1 MYKSMIKR
9 NAKYLLIPAF
19 CLYMY
24 GKYSHN
30 KGKNSNVKPSVSLN
44 NIFDNDNNNDNNS
57 KNDYS
62 NKEYQEKNDVSS
74 DDDDDTI
81 VEKNILEV
89 DEDILELKEEKIKYK
104 FSVKKNFTYK
114 IMYSFRSFNLKNL
127 KIKLVSSKREFIYNL
142 EDYHDLDDGVN
153 DFNFIMDNI
162 VFDNMGE
169 HELIFIFHKVVPK
182 DEILFEEYNLIIRET
197 NSMPNSNGIFIVE
210 INNLSYPYYLNTNK
224 IMNVEELEV
233 NDF

>member
-1 MYKSMIKR
+1 
-9 NAKYLLIPAF
+9 
-19 CLYMY
+19 MY

-30 KGKNSNVKPSVSLN
+30 KGKNSCVKPSVSLN

-89 DEDILELKEEKIKYK
+89 DEDILELTEEKIKYK
-104 FSVKKNFTYK
+104 FTVKKNFTYK

-127 KIKLVSSKREFIYNL
+127 KIKLVNSKREFIYNL

>member
-1 MYKSMIKR
+1 
-9 NAKYLLIPAF
+9 
-19 CLYMY
+19 MY

-182 DEILFEEYNLIIRET
+182 DEILFEGYNLIIRET
-197 NSMPNSNGIFIVE
+197 NSMPNSSGIFIVE
-210 INNLSYPYYLNTNK
+210 IDNLSYPYYLNTNK

>member
-1 MYKSMIKR
+1 MIKR

-19 CLYMY
+19 CLYVY
-24 GKYSHN
+24 GKYSSN
-30 KGKNSNVKPSVSLN
+30 KEKNIGMKPSISLN
-44 NIFDNDNNNDNNS
+44 NIFDNDTDNDS

-62 NKEYQEKNDVSS
+62 AKKYEERNDVSS
-74 DDDDDTI
+74 DGDDEDTI
-81 VEKNILEV
+81 IEKNILEV
-89 DEDILELKEEKIKYK
+89 DEDILELKEDRIKYK

-142 EDYHDLDDGVN
+142 EDYHDLEDGVN

-162 VFDNMGE
+162 VFDDTGE
-169 HELIFIFHKVVPK
+169 HELIFMFYKVVSK

-197 NSMPNSNGIFIVE
+197 NNIPSSGGIFIVD
-210 INNLSYPYYLNTNK
+210 IDNLSYPYYLNTNK

>member
-1 MYKSMIKR
+1 MIKR

-30 KGKNSNVKPSVSLN
+30 KVKNSGMKPSISLN
-44 NIFDNDNNNDNNS
+44 NIFDNDIIS
-57 KNDYS
+57 EKDYS
-62 NKEYQEKNDVSS
+62 AKECDDSS
-74 DDDDDTI
+74 DDEDTI
-81 VEKNILEV
+81 IEKNILEV
-89 DEDILELKEEKIKYK
+89 DEDILELKEDRIKYK
-104 FSVKKNFTYK
+104 FAVKKNFTYK
-114 IMYSFRSFNLKNL
+114 IMYSFKSFNLRNL

-162 VFDNMGE
+162 VFDDTGE
-169 HELIFIFHKVVPK
+169 HELIFMFHKAVAK
-182 DEILFEEYNLIIRET
+182 NEILFEEYNLIIRET
-197 NSMPNSNGIFIVE
+197 NSMPSSGGIFIVE
-210 INNLSYPYYLNTNK
+210 IDNLSYPYYLNTNK

-233 NDF
+233 NDFSDL

>member
-1 MYKSMIKR
+1 
-9 NAKYLLIPAF
+9 
-19 CLYMY
+19 MY

-224 IMNVEELEV
+224 IMNVEELGV

>member
-1 MYKSMIKR
+1 MIKR

-30 KGKNSNVKPSVSLN
+30 KGKNSCVKPSVSLN
-44 NIFDNDNNNDNNS
+44 NIFDNDNNNDNYNDNNS
-57 KNDYS
+57 KNDY
-62 NKEYQEKNDVSS
+62 KYQEKNDVSS
-74 DDDDDTI
+74 DDDEDTI
-81 VEKNILEV
+81 VEKNILKV
-89 DEDILELKEEKIKYK
+89 DEDILELKEDRIKYK

-114 IMYSFRSFNLKNL
+114 IIYSFKSFNLKNL

-142 EDYHDLDDGVN
+142 EDYHDLHDGVN

-162 VFDNMGE
+162 VFDDMGE
-169 HELIFIFHKVVPK
+169 HELIFMFHKVVPK
-182 DEILFEEYNLIIRET
+182 NEILFEVYNLIIRET

>member
-1 MYKSMIKR
+1 
-9 NAKYLLIPAF
+9 
-19 CLYMY
+19 MY
-24 GKYSHN
+24 GKYNHN
-30 KGKNSNVKPSVSLN
+30 KEKNIGMKPSISLN
-44 NIFDNDNNNDNNS
+44 NIFDNDTDNDS

-182 DEILFEEYNLIIRET
+182 DEILFEGYNLIIRET
-197 NSMPNSNGIFIVE
+197 NSKPSSGGIFIVE
-210 INNLSYPYYLNTNK
+210 IDNLSYPYYLNTNK
-224 IMNVEELEV
+224 IMNVEELEI

>member
-1 MYKSMIKR
+1 MIKR

>member
-1 MYKSMIKR
+1 MIKR

-24 GKYSHN
+24 GKYSNN
-30 KGKNSNVKPSVSLN
+30 KGKNSGVKPSVSLN
-44 NIFDNDNNNDNNS
+44 NIFDNDNNNDNNDNNS
-57 KNDYS
+57 KNDY
-62 NKEYQEKNDVSS
+62 KYQEKNDVSS
-74 DDDDDTI
+74 DDDEDTI

-89 DEDILELKEEKIKYK
+89 DEDILELKEDRIKYK

-114 IMYSFRSFNLKNL
+114 IMYSFKSFNLKNL
-127 KIKLVSSKREFIYNL
+127 KIKLVNSKREFIYNL
-142 EDYHDLDDGVN
+142 EDYHDLEDGVN

-162 VFDNMGE
+162 VFDDMGE
-169 HELIFIFHKVVPK
+169 HELIFMFHKVVPK
-182 DEILFEEYNLIIRET
+182 NEILFEEYNLIIRET

-233 NDF
+233 NDFSDF

>member
-1 MYKSMIKR
+1 
-9 NAKYLLIPAF
+9 
-19 CLYMY
+19 MY

-30 KGKNSNVKPSVSLN
+30 KGKNSGVKPSVSLN
-44 NIFDNDNNNDNNS
+44 NIFDNDNNDNNDNNS
-57 KNDYS
+57 NNNSKNNY
-62 NKEYQEKNDVSS
+62 KYQEKNDVSS

-89 DEDILELKEEKIKYK
+89 DEDILELKEDRIKYK

-233 NDF
+233 NDFSDF